1 LLQSND
7 QIPTTWRAGLQ
18 QIVHKSKSWQW
29 IKNYSKFRGNKKKLE
44 QEIKQ
49 WKKIGFGGIPNNRNG
64 AATFYFYESF

>member
-1 LLQSND
+1 LSTNQNHGNGSRI
-7 QIPTTWRAGLQ
+7 IPSFGA
-18 QIVHKSKSWQW
+18 I
-29 IKNYSKFRGNKKKLE
+29 KKLE